1 MNEFP
6 VDKLQSDK
14 LVKIKI
20 EKLNKFGLGSVQR
33 YFPDHGLCYIDIPYT
48 LPGEVSLIK
57 INKNKSKRF
66 LGTLVKSQTH
76 SPNRI
81 DPNCV
86 HFKKCG
92 GCLIQHLDFE
102 KYLNWKFELI
112 LSPISEISPQ
122 TEFKEILFAKTF
134 SRRRAKV
141 FVKKKD
147 NLFFIGFKKFKSNDI
162 TDISNCIIL
171 EPEILKVVKS
181 LEKYL
186 NKVLKNGDNL
196 TLHFNKIDAGVDIL
210 IETKNELNYQQ
221 LNFFRNWAKHNEIVR
236 ISKKNKNDYELI
248 ALYDKLSLSLP
259 NSNLYILPPPGG
271 FFQATKFAEEIMV
284 KSILNYLN
292 SHKKYKILELFCGS
306 GTFTIPLLKNKHKLY
321 SIDLDESS
329 INNLIKACKIQGLY
343 NNLKTSIVNL
353 FKNPVTNTFLDIFD
367 IVIIDPPRM
376 GAKNQFLKIA
386 ESKVKK
392 VISISCNIKTFTS
405 DAKILLDSGF
415 KLKTLIP
422 IDQFLYTSHLEI
434 IAFFER

>member
-1 MNEFP
+1 MNELP

-112 LSPISEISPQ
+112 SSPISEISPQ
-122 TEFKEILFAKTF
+122 TEFNEILFAKTF

-171 EPEILKVVKS
+171 EPKILKVLKS
-181 LEKYL
+181 LKKYL

-196 TLHFNKIDAGVDIL
+196 TLHLNKIDAGIDIL

-221 LNFFRNWAKHNEIVR
+221 LNFLRDWAKDNEIVR
-236 ISKKNKNDYELI
+236 ISQKKKM
-248 ALYDKLSLSLP
+248 
-259 NSNLYILPPPGG
+259 
-271 FFQATKFAEEIMV
+271 IM
-284 KSILNYLN
+284 N
-292 SHKKYKILELFCGS
+292 
-306 GTFTIPLLKNKHKLY
+306 
-321 SIDLDESS
+321 
-329 INNLIKACKIQGLY
+329 
-343 NNLKTSIVNL
+343 
-353 FKNPVTNTFLDIFD
+353 
-367 IVIIDPPRM
+367 
-376 GAKNQFLKIA
+376 
-386 ESKVKK
+386 
-392 VISISCNIKTFTS
+392 
-405 DAKILLDSGF
+405 
-415 KLKTLIP
+415 
-422 IDQFLYTSHLEI
+422 
-434 IAFFER
+434 